1 MNIAIGKI
9 GRFSYFDPK
18 SWSIYAGDD
27 SPKIIFSELARRFPQ
42 HTFYYVSVNDITKC
56 RDACKPLGG
65 FGMCKKTCDIPDN
78 IVDIYHSVSLRIAG
92 IEKYKDGEYPH
103 EILLDE
109 CKKRNLHFD
118 FAIFE
123 QGPDCGFSVMN
134 RGIWL
139 TSHPD
144 RHAVAMAM
152 ANHYCGPLISFINE
166 MKMPWVN
173 ITEDPRYVPS
183 HHKDILNDELCVL
196 SQITTDIETQRIA
209 GYYDESHTYRH
220 PIQHFRYAGIEKMF
234 LRDMVKVDF
243 KNPDEFKVGNHTYR
257 KSNTFIMTLNGTPDR
272 LPFIENWV
280 LKYKPDTKIYGKW
293 DEEAKAKYPNTF
305 KEKGIV
311 EIPDEM
317 WQSKFTFVPC
327 FDKKL
332 SNFVTQKV
340 WKMIYYGI
348 IPFWDKNSYDTDHYY
363 NEIPDY
369 FKVASPDEMWQ
380 KIEYLEKNPDEY
392 KKYLSM
398 YYNLLED
405 KYFNGD
411 FIYETF
417 KPFIEKYDPK
427 LKVKE

>member
-1 MNIAIGKI
+1 MEDFHILT
-9 GRFSYFDPK
+9 PK
-18 SWSIYAGDD
+18 AGVGDD

-173 ITEDPRYVPS
+173 ITEDIFIYIIKIYLMMNCVFFHRLQL
-183 HHKDILNDELCVL
+183 ILKRSALQV
-196 SQITTDIETQRIA
+196 ITM
-209 GYYDESHTYRH
+209 SHTH
-220 PIQHFRYAGIEKMF
+220 IAIQYSILGMLE
-234 LRDMVKVDF
+234 LRKCSCV
-243 KNPDEFKVGNHTYR
+243 
-257 KSNTFIMTLNGTPDR
+257 I
-272 LPFIENWV
+272 W
-280 LKYKPDTKIYGKW
+280 
-293 DEEAKAKYPNTF
+293 
-305 KEKGIV
+305 
-311 EIPDEM
+311 
-317 WQSKFTFVPC
+317 
-327 FDKKL
+327 
-332 SNFVTQKV
+332 
-340 WKMIYYGI
+340 
-348 IPFWDKNSYDTDHYY
+348 
-363 NEIPDY
+363 
-369 FKVASPDEMWQ
+369 
-380 KIEYLEKNPDEY
+380 
-392 KKYLSM
+392 
-398 YYNLLED
+398 
-405 KYFNGD
+405 
-411 FIYETF
+411 
-417 KPFIEKYDPK
+417 
-427 LKVKE
+427 